1 MPLNDRDY
9 VRGKHPPTCT
19 CQECTNRRLG
29 KSKRQTRDKIIPT
42 LLRSLTGQKS
52 NNTKREAPPK
62 TKQSFLHFNI
72 PPFFIRRIWR
82 KIPLW
87 IHKLFLSLLVIAGLV
102 DIIRR
107 GHELFTHHTEP
118 LKNTIIFLVEF
129 AVWIWIITV
138 LRKRRYKYR
147 KPKFKVILISVVAI
161 VLVCA
166 FAGIEPMSSY
176 KDKIFSAISTTLE
189 ERQAISEAA
198 KKAEAE
204 KATKAKEEGLKI
216 TPVTPPEIT
225 KITPV
230 EPPKVIMPE
239 KIAPALRNPSWEELK
254 AFLWEDKTDQLKYIF
269 PTFVCDN
276 FARTLQ
282 ANAKEAGWRCAHVRV
297 RLIGYPDWFNYG
309 IPSNTGHSLNA
320 FETTDR
326 GLVYIDCTST
336 HGFSGNA
343 DKIIDVKIGKEYIG
357 KSIFPTPGWGE
368 WLNMGTVVGIETTQ
382 W

>member
-1 MPLNDRDY
+1 MPISDRDY

-19 CQECTNRRLG
+19 CKECTERRLG
-29 KSKRQTRDKIIPT
+29 KVLSQNPDKRRKDPQ
-42 LLRSLTGQKS
+42 
-52 NNTKREAPPK
+52 K
-62 TKQSFLHFNI
+62 TKPAILRTITPPRFL
-72 PPFFIRRIWR
+72 RRMWR
-82 KIPLW
+82 KIPLG
-87 IHKLFLSLLVIAGLV
+87 IHKLILSLLVIAGLA

-107 GHELFTHHTEP
+107 GYILFAHQTDP
-118 LKNTIIFLVEF
+118 IKNTIIFLLEVGL
-129 AVWIWIITV
+129 WIWIVVI
-138 LRKRRYKYR
+138 LRSRRYRYR
-147 KPKFKVILISVVAI
+147 QPKFKLVLITIIAI
-161 VLVCA
+161 TLVCT
-166 FAGIEPMSSY
+166 FAGIEPLSSY
-176 KDKIFSAISTTLE
+176 KDNLFDSINDYLE
-189 ERQAISEAA
+189 EQRVAREVAERAAEEARIE
-198 KKAEAE
+198 AEALARAE
-204 KATKAKEEGLKI
+204 TERKAAEAKEEGLKI

-225 KITPV
+225 KIT
-230 EPPKVIMPE
+230 
-239 KIAPALRNPSWEELK
+239 PALRNPSWEELK
-254 AFLWEDKTDQLKYIF
+254 AFLWEDKTDQLEYIF

-297 RLIGYPDWFNYG
+297 RLVGYPDWFNYG

-357 KSIFPTPGWGE
+357 KSIFPTPGWGG
-368 WLNMGTVVGIETTQ
+368 WLSMGTVVGIETTQ